1 MKKWLVTCLLAIALL
16 FVATT
21 AMAGHTKANGEYC
34 LGGSYALLKEYEN
47 QHLLRCNDC
56 QEEILE
62 NHWIG
67 QEATCIRK
75 AQCGGCT
82 ARFGDYGPHDWGEWK
97 SNGNGAHTRVCK
109 HNASHTETKD
119 CTFSAAPCTVPAAC
133 TECGA
138 VYKLGHDWGAWTS
151 NGNKTHTHTCKRD
164 ASHIETENCNIQEA
178 TCRDPAWC
186 WECYGEYGSA
196 DPSKHKWM
204 LCHSNG
210 NGTHTRVCSLDF
222 THTETS
228 DCSGVRCGETGWC
241 DECNERYTAS
251 HKFNGPWSSNPDKHW
266 RTCIYCNEAG
276 SKTSHSFVEQP
287 DARYLK
293 SEATCASP
301 AVYYKVCSDCGYQT
315 PSTFES
321 GDIDPNNH
329 DLQRHEEVKAPTCTE
344 KGWSAYY
351 TCSRC
356 DYTAYQ
362 ETDALDHDWNN
373 WTSNGNKTHT
383 RTCKRDPSHTETE
396 ACSGVSCGGTG
407 ACSVC
412 GGAYT
417 EEHKYDESSWSCDDA
432 EHWRNCVYC
441 HEKGEIASHSFE
453 MHVQTAA
460 TCVSKAVYARVCSD
474 CDYQG
479 GNFIFGNI
487 NPDNHNLIPHAGK
500 AATCTEK
507 GWKAYNTC
515 SRCDYSTY
523 EELPA
528 LGHDP
533 IPHTGKAATCTEP
546 GWDAYD
552 TCSRCN
558 YSTYVELPI
567 DPDNHDLV
575 HHEAQAPTCT
585 EIGWDAYDTCSRC
598 DYSTYVELAIDP
610 DNHDLV
616 HHEAKA
622 PTCTEIGWNAYDTC
636 KRCNYSTYVELAI
649 DPDNHDLV
657 HHEAKAPTC
666 TEIGWDAY
674 DTCSR
679 CDYTTKVEIPAPGHD
694 YTEKVVKPT
703 CEKVGYTLHTCKK
716 CNDSYK
722 DHQTKTLLHWYGE
735 WTSNGDGTHSATCK
749 RKDCKHVGKTECA
762 IVEFKQDEATRTL
775 CPVCGNVS
783 DGTHLALVE
792 EVTAEGEHL
801 PYGELVLRMGE
812 TANGNTL
819 LSVCFEVSGK
829 LTQPKGEVKITMPA
843 ELLNGVTLAL
853 PNADD
858 TEIDLPYIV
867 EGENAVFTLDFTDA
881 EIPTVLIRLIP
892 TAE

>member
-97 SNGNGAHTRVCK
+97 SNGNGTHTRVCK

-164 ASHIETENCNIQEA
+164 ASHIETENCNIREA
-178 TCRDPAWC
+178 TCVDPARC
-186 WECYGEYGSA
+186 RDCYGEYGSA

-210 NGTHTRVCSLDF
+210 NGTHTRVCSWDF

-251 HKFNGPWSSNPDKHW
+251 HKFNGSWLSNPDKHW
-266 RTCIYCNEAG
+266 RACIYCNEAG

-373 WTSNGNKTHT
+373 WISNGNKTHT

-396 ACSGVSCGGTG
+396 ACSGVSCGDTG

-417 EEHKYDESSWSCDDA
+417 AEHKYDESSWSCDDA

-441 HEKGEIASHSFE
+441 HEKGEIL
-453 MHVQTAA
+453 
-460 TCVSKAVYARVCSD
+460 
-474 CDYQG
+474 DYH
-479 GNFIFGNI
+479 I
-487 NPDNHNLIPHAGK
+487 
-500 AATCTEK
+500 
-507 GWKAYNTC
+507 
-515 SRCDYSTY
+515 
-523 EELPA
+523 
-528 LGHDP
+528 
-533 IPHTGKAATCTEP
+533 
-546 GWDAYD
+546 
-552 TCSRCN
+552 
-558 YSTYVELPI
+558 
-567 DPDNHDLV
+567 
-575 HHEAQAPTCT
+575 
-585 EIGWDAYDTCSRC
+585 
-598 DYSTYVELAIDP
+598 
-610 DNHDLV
+610 
-616 HHEAKA
+616 
-622 PTCTEIGWNAYDTC
+622 
-636 KRCNYSTYVELAI
+636 
-649 DPDNHDLV
+649 
-657 HHEAKAPTC
+657 
-666 TEIGWDAY
+666 
-674 DTCSR
+674 
-679 CDYTTKVEIPAPGHD
+679 
-694 YTEKVVKPT
+694 
-703 CEKVGYTLHTCKK
+703 K
-716 CNDSYK
+716 CN
-722 DHQTKTLLHWYGE
+722 
-735 WTSNGDGTHSATCK
+735 
-749 RKDCKHVGKTECA
+749 
-762 IVEFKQDEATRTL
+762 
-775 CPVCGNVS
+775 
-783 DGTHLALVE
+783 
-792 EVTAEGEHL
+792 TAPKKERHCVRF
-801 PYGELVLRMGE
+801 VLE
-812 TANGNTL
+812 
-819 LSVCFEVSGK
+819 
-829 LTQPKGEVKITMPA
+829 
-843 ELLNGVTLAL
+843 
-853 PNADD
+853 
-858 TEIDLPYIV
+858 
-867 EGENAVFTLDFTDA
+867 
-881 EIPTVLIRLIP
+881 
-892 TAE
+892 

>member
-373 WTSNGNKTHT
+373 WISNGNKTHT

-396 ACSGVSCGGTG
+396 ACSGVSCGDTG

-487 NPDNHNLIPHAGK
+487 NPDNHNLIPPCRQGRYLHR
-500 AATCTEK
+500 K
-507 GWKAYNTC
+507 G
-515 SRCDYSTY
+515 
-523 EELPA
+523 L
-528 LGHDP
+528 
-533 IPHTGKAATCTEP
+533 
-546 GWDAYD
+546 
-552 TCSRCN
+552 
-558 YSTYVELPI
+558 
-567 DPDNHDLV
+567 
-575 HHEAQAPTCT
+575 
-585 EIGWDAYDTCSRC
+585 
-598 DYSTYVELAIDP
+598 
-610 DNHDLV
+610 
-616 HHEAKA
+616 
-622 PTCTEIGWNAYDTC
+622 
-636 KRCNYSTYVELAI
+636 
-649 DPDNHDLV
+649 
-657 HHEAKAPTC
+657 
-666 TEIGWDAY
+666 
-674 DTCSR
+674 
-679 CDYTTKVEIPAPGHD
+679 
-694 YTEKVVKPT
+694 
-703 CEKVGYTLHTCKK
+703 
-716 CNDSYK
+716 
-722 DHQTKTLLHWYGE
+722 
-735 WTSNGDGTHSATCK
+735 
-749 RKDCKHVGKTECA
+749 
-762 IVEFKQDEATRTL
+762 
-775 CPVCGNVS
+775 
-783 DGTHLALVE
+783 
-792 EVTAEGEHL
+792 EGL
-801 PYGELVLRMGE
+801 
-812 TANGNTL
+812 
-819 LSVCFEVSGK
+819 
-829 LTQPKGEVKITMPA
+829 
-843 ELLNGVTLAL
+843 
-853 PNADD
+853 
-858 TEIDLPYIV
+858 
-867 EGENAVFTLDFTDA
+867 
-881 EIPTVLIRLIP
+881 
-892 TAE
+892 